1 MAYGGHCNWIY
12 AVCDATMLVTSYS
25 RFGEVCWYNVHI
37 QGCWNS
43 GRAGGAVKELRAR
56 ETYKKNCYRSVP

>member
-43 GRAGGAVKELRAR
+43 GRAGGAV
-56 ETYKKNCYRSVP
+56 